1 MPVAVARLTHDIDF
15 IFCDTTRPSFLH
27 STPVRFVLLCV
38 VSTNTIVPRSAT
50 KAVQTSP
57 INPSAAAA
65 RAQSLRDRFPLP
77 ANVTAFLH
85 AARNLSWLA
94 G

>member
-1 MPVAVARLTHDIDF
+1 MPVAVARLTHDINF
-15 IFCDTTRPSFLH
+15 FCETTRPSFLH

-57 INPSAAAA
+57 INPSAAA
-65 RAQSLRDRFPLP
+65 RSITQGSLP
-77 ANVTAFLH
+77 A
-85 AARNLSWLA
+85 AR
-94 G
+94 